1 MLANDSVPKRPR
13 IESLWRK
20 KIPWYDWFLWFPL
33 TFPAYVYALAMT
45 LRAGFWRIPGM
56 RSRVRKAR
64 VVSVGNLTV
73 GGNGKTPF
81 TLYLARALRKRGLAV
96 GIVSRGYLG
105 TKSGK
110 EPALVSDG
118 HDVLLD
124 PREAGD
130 EAIMMAKS
138 FDGPI
143 AIAPNRI
150 DGVRLLLR
158 HSPLHVVLLDDA
170 FQHLSL
176 KRDVNLLLVNYER
189 GFDNGWTLPAGPMRE
204 RLRASRRATAV
215 VLLTSSHGEQC
226 GLSDRQLRRIGRRKT
241 LGGVLRPS
249 ALVQSVNG
257 RWHEIPLGP
266 LNSRRVVAVSG
277 LADPSGFHSMLR
289 DLDADF
295 AAVLE
300 YPDHYDYDA
309 ADWQEISRV
318 AGDADMVITTEK
330 DLVKLERFPFPR
342 DMLYALRLEV
352 NLGDKEEQLIETVLG
367 GSRQASRLAFRA

>member
-1 MLANDSVPKRPR
+1 MREGERDIQRSTLER
-13 IESLWRK
+13 LWHK
-20 KIPWYDWFLWFPL
+20 HIAWYDWFLWLPL
-33 TFPAYVYALAMT
+33 TPLAIIYGSAMAV
-45 LRAGFWRIPGM
+45 RAGFWRFPGM
-56 RSRVRKAR
+56 RRRIRKVRVI
-64 VVSVGNLTV
+64 SVGNLTV

-81 TLYLARALRKRGLAV
+81 TLFIARALRKRGLAV

-118 HDVLLD
+118 HEVLLE

-130 EAIMMAKS
+130 EAVMMAKS

-143 AIAPNRI
+143 AIAPHRI

-215 VLLTSSHGEQC
+215 V
-226 GLSDRQLRRIGRRKT
+226 
-241 LGGVLRPS
+241 
-249 ALVQSVNG
+249 
-257 RWHEIPLGP
+257 
-266 LNSRRVVAVSG
+266 
-277 LADPSGFHSMLR
+277 
-289 DLDADF
+289 
-295 AAVLE
+295 
-300 YPDHYDYDA
+300 
-309 ADWQEISRV
+309 
-318 AGDADMVITTEK
+318 
-330 DLVKLERFPFPR
+330 
-342 DMLYALRLEV
+342 
-352 NLGDKEEQLIETVLG
+352 
-367 GSRQASRLAFRA
+367 